1 MTEKIL
7 SPFTEFKI
15 WLFSPNDEKLSETV
29 INAVNARSILAMFSK
44 HKDVTIFLDEVFNN
58 YNLMKI
64 PKEEFFYFLKDM
76 VHKSKLI
83 TKYNLCYFKTER
95 KDEEVI
101 EIVNKF
107 PFIKK
112 REVEL
117 MTNKLEQTDIYE
129 PFLDYIGLNKIKR
142 VKLTK
147 EEKMEMKEL
156 TKETIKEEE
165 PVIEIVAEIKKE
177 IETWEEFKNQFKIGG

>member
-1 MTEKIL
+1 
-7 SPFTEFKI
+7 
-15 WLFSPNDEKLSETV
+15 
-29 INAVNARSILAMFSK
+29 
-44 HKDVTIFLDEVFNN
+44 
-58 YNLMKI
+58 
-64 PKEEFFYFLKDM
+64 
-76 VHKSKLI
+76 
-83 TKYNLCYFKTER
+83 
-95 KDEEVI
+95 
-101 EIVNKF
+101 
-107 PFIKK
+107 
-112 REVEL
+112 

-177 IETWEEFKNQFKIGG
+177 IETWEEFKNQFKIGV